1 MGEVRLVYRVGH
13 GPAWGPLFSL
23 WTGEQGHLL
32 RRGAAVGELGRL
44 LMRRRDSKWSSVGA
58 GKGSV
63 EAHGVQAPTC
73 LGAAEGQAGTWHAVG
88 SIQGRACASG
98 HEGRTAPSASPLCLV
113 FCSELQ
119 AHTWTPRQQT
129 HKQVTQT
136 RHADGSGQI
145 VDRVRQT
152 THVLGPRV
160 CVSSSSQGLEKMS
173 TKWVSNH
180 VMTPKWS
187 SHSTTGGQSR

>member
-1 MGEVRLVYRVGH
+1 M
-13 GPAWGPLFSL
+13 
-23 WTGEQGHLL
+23 
-32 RRGAAVGELGRL
+32 GELGRL

-173 TKWVSNH
+173 TK
-180 VMTPKWS
+180 
-187 SHSTTGGQSR
+187 